1 MKYSL
6 LVVRGGVMLIVAREN
21 PYPLALSD
29 SPEVY
34 TGLKGE
40 LARQPELANIK
51 LTTWDSKG
59 PFT

>member
-1 MKYSL
+1 MKV
-6 LVVRGGVMLIVAREN
+6 LVVRGGGVMLIVAREN

-40 LARQPELANIK
+40 LAR
-51 LTTWDSKG
+51 
-59 PFT
+59 

>member
-1 MKYSL
+1 ML
-6 LVVRGGVMLIVAREN
+6 LSSFYTVSYESIGSRGGGVMLIVAREN

-40 LARQPELANIK
+40 LAR
-51 LTTWDSKG
+51 
-59 PFT
+59 

>member
-1 MKYSL
+1 MKV
-6 LVVRGGVMLIVAREN
+6 LVVGGGGVMLIVAREN

-40 LARQPELANIK
+40 LAR
-51 LTTWDSKG
+51 
-59 PFT
+59 

>member
-1 MKYSL
+1 MKV
-6 LVVRGGVMLIVAREN
+6 LVVGGGVMLIVAKEN
-21 PYPLALSD
+21 PYPLVLSD

-34 TGLKGE
+34 TGLNGE
-40 LARQPELANIK
+40 LARYPELANIK

>member
-1 MKYSL
+1 MKV
-6 LVVRGGVMLIVAREN
+6 LVVGGGVMLIVAREN

-40 LARQPELANIK
+40 LAR
-51 LTTWDSKG
+51 
-59 PFT
+59 

>member
-1 MKYSL
+1 ML
-6 LVVRGGVMLIVAREN
+6 LSSFYTVSYESTGSRGGGGVMLIVAREN

-40 LARQPELANIK
+40 LAR
-51 LTTWDSKG
+51 
-59 PFT
+59 